1 MNTAEA
7 RAEKTKPTPPAPQG
21 IGAFNCWRN
30 LSQCA
35 RLISFLVFTALLILA
50 FINPLLSLMIL
61 TVSDFVPTPRRAQ
74 KRLPISSA
82 AALERE
88 GEQKVSRLKLNDK
101 VIITGAAGLV
111 GQNLIALLEE
121 NRFTNIIAIDKNPN
135 NLNFLRRLHPA
146 VQTVLADLAEPGSW
160 QNFFQDGQ
168 LVILLHAQ
176 ITRKD
181 A

>member
-1 MNTAEA
+1 M
-7 RAEKTKPTPPAPQG
+7 
-21 IGAFNCWRN
+21 
-30 LSQCA
+30 
-35 RLISFLVFTALLILA
+35 
-50 FINPLLSLMIL
+50 
-61 TVSDFVPTPRRAQ
+61 
-74 KRLPISSA
+74 
-82 AALERE
+82 
-88 GEQKVSRLKLNDK
+88 SRLKLNDK

-121 NRFTNIIAIDKNPN
+121 NRFTNIIAIDKNSN
-135 NLNFLRRLHPA
+135 NLKFLRRLHPA